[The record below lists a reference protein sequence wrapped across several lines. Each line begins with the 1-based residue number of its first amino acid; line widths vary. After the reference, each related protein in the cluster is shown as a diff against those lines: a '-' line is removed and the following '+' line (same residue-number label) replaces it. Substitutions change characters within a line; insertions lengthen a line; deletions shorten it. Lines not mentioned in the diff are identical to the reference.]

1 MVVATAEKTKEIIE
15 LSEQE
20 IIRIKEEIKHL
31 LPLILSLFDRGQIQP
46 IKSNIAQILKTDKE
60 NLRFIKEGIIVS
72 PNHKL
77 LFDIK
82 KEAIYIYKLLEKV
95 EKEVDEWKIKAA
107 INDLKKAEKIAEIEF
122 KETIREEKILGK
134 EPQELTE
141 LIAKIIEN
149 RNNPQEQ
156 IWLIDKL
163 KTYKPEKVCYSL
175 FGLINK
181 EDSGIFA
188 SFNNECKKKIMELLL
203 ELFLRLDLNIKFLS
217 IKIFSHRIPFII
229 LWTERRRDPL
239 VSYYV
244 DIFARMIA
252 SIKWAKNHELQLM
265 NVNALSAVCG
275 AGNNPFIE
283 RGLIKLM
290 MATCDNNINKVIASI
305 KELEKRYPY
314 RTDYKNTLFFID
326 EYR

>member
-141 LIAKIIEN
+141 L
-149 RNNPQEQ
+149 
-156 IWLIDKL
+156 
-163 KTYKPEKVCYSL
+163 
-175 FGLINK
+175 
-181 EDSGIFA
+181 
-188 SFNNECKKKIMELLL
+188 
-203 ELFLRLDLNIKFLS
+203 
-217 IKIFSHRIPFII
+217 
-229 LWTERRRDPL
+229 
-239 VSYYV
+239 
-244 DIFARMIA
+244 
-252 SIKWAKNHELQLM
+252 
-265 NVNALSAVCG
+265 
-275 AGNNPFIE
+275 
-283 RGLIKLM
+283 
-290 MATCDNNINKVIASI
+290 
-305 KELEKRYPY
+305 
-314 RTDYKNTLFFID
+314 
-326 EYR
+326 

>member
-1 MVVATAEKTKEIIE
+1 MPK
-15 LSEQE
+15 
-20 IIRIKEEIKHL
+20 
-31 LPLILSLFDRGQIQP
+31 
-46 IKSNIAQILKTDKE
+46 
-60 NLRFIKEGIIVS
+60 
-72 PNHKL
+72 
-77 LFDIK
+77 
-82 KEAIYIYKLLEKV
+82 
-95 EKEVDEWKIKAA
+95 
-107 INDLKKAEKIAEIEF
+107 
-122 KETIREEKILGK
+122 
-134 EPQELTE
+134 
-141 LIAKIIEN
+141 
-149 RNNPQEQ
+149 
-156 IWLIDKL
+156 
-163 KTYKPEKVCYSL
+163 
-175 FGLINK
+175 
-181 EDSGIFA
+181 
-188 SFNNECKKKIMELLL
+188 
-203 ELFLRLDLNIKFLS
+203 NIKFLS